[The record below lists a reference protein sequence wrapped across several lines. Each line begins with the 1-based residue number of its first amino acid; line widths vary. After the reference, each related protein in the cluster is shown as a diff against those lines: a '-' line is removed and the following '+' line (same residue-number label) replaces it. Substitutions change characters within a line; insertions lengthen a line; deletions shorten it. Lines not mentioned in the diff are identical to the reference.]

1 MLITLSIT
9 NASNVMQ
16 YFSRFTDD
24 IFVALVSLIF
34 VIEAGRS
41 IGGDL
46 FDGKL
51 TQSEAWIGAEDNL
64 TVIGPRSTIVTTANT
79 PNGFRNTGDTP
90 MRSYGVHASPTRTH
104 FGTNTHLRR
113 EWRRATSQ
121 RRNWF

>member
-24 IFVALVSLIF
+24 IFLALVSLIF
-34 VIEAGRS
+34 VIKAGRS

-79 PNGFRNTGDTP
+79 PNGISQHRRHSHAVVRRSRLANADTFRDEHTP
-90 MRSYGVHASPTRTH
+90 TAGMAPCAIPT
-104 FGTNTHLRR
+104 
-113 EWRRATSQ
+113 S
-121 RRNWF
+121 

>member
-16 YFSRFTDD
+16 YFFRFTDD

-64 TVIGPRSTIVTTANT
+64 TVIGSKSSAWSEMASAEVRGSSTSGPECEDSRTPR
-79 PNGFRNTGDTP
+79 
-90 MRSYGVHASPTRTH
+90 RS
-104 FGTNTHLRR
+104 
-113 EWRRATSQ
+113 
-121 RRNWF
+121 